1 MTAGALRGGRE
12 TFVTMKLPNAMVFDG
27 RDGSKDRTEFY
38 LAALNSHGSSAFRCL
53 VTPIRLTS
61 HRDRS
66 LLGFYLS
73 SGARPSELLGLTNGL
88 VRWDEQTITVVRKGT
103 RALQRIPAAPDAFVW
118 FSLYQAALP
127 AELTAP
133 DQPAWWTLRKPHRQ
147 LNYDAMRAVVRRA
160 NEALGSNWS
169 LHDLRHTA
177 AMRMQDD
184 PNMRLSDI
192 QTILG
197 HTSIVTTQKYLRP
210 REVEVFEHAQAHF
223 RRLRERA
230 TSPGSDKPPS
240 GVGAIAVG
248 YSADDM
254 NELFG
259 GGQCHV

>member
-1 MTAGALRGGRE
+1 MRLMPNELHGDYRQKVPDQAPRH
-12 TFVTMKLPNAMVFDG
+12 LPDVAVDDVF
-27 RDGSKDRTEFY
+27 RQ
-38 LAALNSHGSSAFRCL
+38 
-53 VTPIRLTS
+53 LTS

-103 RALQRIPAAPDAFVW
+103 RALQRIPAAPDAFVCVQLV
-118 FSLYQAALP
+118 SSRAASRVP
-127 AELTAP
+127 YRPRPTSR
-133 DQPAWWTLRKPHRQ
+133 WTLRKPHRQ

-197 HTSIVTTQKYLRP
+197 HTWIV
-210 REVEVFEHAQAHF
+210 
-223 RRLRERA
+223 
-230 TSPGSDKPPS
+230 
-240 GVGAIAVG
+240 
-248 YSADDM
+248 
-254 NELFG
+254 
-259 GGQCHV
+259 

>member
-1 MTAGALRGGRE
+1 MNPVPARLS
-12 TFVTMKLPNAMVFDG
+12 
-27 RDGSKDRTEFY
+27 RDGDRYGAHHNPMRLMPNERRGDY
-38 LAALNSHGSSAFRCL
+38 RQKVPDQAPRHLPDVAVDDVFRQ
-53 VTPIRLTS
+53 LTS